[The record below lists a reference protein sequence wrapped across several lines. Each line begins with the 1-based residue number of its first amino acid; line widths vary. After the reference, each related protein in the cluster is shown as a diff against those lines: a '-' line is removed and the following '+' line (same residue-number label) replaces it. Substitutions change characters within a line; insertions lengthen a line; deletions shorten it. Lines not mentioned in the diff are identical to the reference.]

1 VVENSIGDFQ
11 EPKDTKGYLATGPR
25 RGAIHQIHD
34 SAAKSL
40 KTFADTQ
47 NTLRSG
53 EKDPS
58 LLNEFTTREKTTHL
72 DHGRIP
78 KLNFHGGAIGQYID
92 EVKQQ
97 RVRAR
102 EARLSESEA

>member
-1 VVENSIGDFQ
+1 MVEKSIGDFQ
-11 EPKDTKGYLATGPR
+11 KPKDTKGYLAAGPR

-34 SAAKSL
+34 DAAKSL
-40 KTFADTQ
+40 TTIADSRSI
-47 NTLRSG
+47 LRSG

-92 EVKQQ
+92 EAKQQ